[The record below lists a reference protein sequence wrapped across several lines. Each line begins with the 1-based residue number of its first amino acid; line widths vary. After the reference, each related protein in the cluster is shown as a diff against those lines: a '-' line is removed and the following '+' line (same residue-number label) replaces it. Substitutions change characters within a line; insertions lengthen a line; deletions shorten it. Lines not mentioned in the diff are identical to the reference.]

1 MTPSFTM
8 GFSTLAVTQHSLVI
22 PFWCDLSPTTNS
34 TSTNSNSSRLN
45 HCSLAMKRFT
55 YGSTP
60 TSSIVTLTIPTTR
73 HASCY
78 IDSCIDITF
87 MFQSQIYSLVHHLSS
102 RLFRNHQHHLRRLSP
117 YRVCNTQSDFFPPW
131 FGLFTMRKS
140 CRALS
145 LHHIG
150 LTKMSTT

>member
-45 HCSLAMKRFT
+45 HCSSAMQRFT

-78 IDSCIDITF
+78 IDTHIDTPF
-87 MFQSQIYSLVHHLSS
+87 MFQSQIYSLVHQFSY
-102 RLFRNHQHHLRRLSP
+102 RLFRYHQHHLRRFSQ
-117 YRVCNTQSDFFPPW
+117 YRVSDTKSDFFPPW
-131 FGLFTMRKS
+131 FGLSTMRTS
-140 CRALS
+140 CRAFS
-145 LHHIG
+145 YI
-150 LTKMSTT
+150 T